1 MTSYAECA
9 QKPVFYSDSTFFLP
23 RQNSRANLVIRELT
37 AAGILESPHYGTY
50 RFYSRKKLVETCRFN
65 ELLLVAETG
74 LEPATSG
81 L

>member
-1 MTSYAECA
+1 MMG
-9 QKPVFYSDSTFFLP
+9 FFDKL
-23 RQNSRANLVIRELT
+23 
-37 AAGILESPHYGTY
+37 
-50 RFYSRKKLVETCRFN
+50 KLVETCRFN